1 MGQAESTTLS
11 KRSVQS
17 TARIASQVEL
27 EDEERVESYFSA
39 AMVVGEGEE
48 AEVLMRVPV
57 PITSYTEEGE
67 DGESYGGVSN
77 AYYCAEKG
85 QRFSIK
91 CSLLRPPPE
100 GVSFG
105 ARVYVDSGATNV
117 AYSRAGLVDDPTVV
131 VDTAEFDHY
140 FWFGPNETE
149 YVVRGF
155 YRDSETSFPFI
166 FGSPD
171 ETAPGVCLGG
181 VHFGESTTTKTTP
194 TPTPSERLEVA
205 RSLGAVRIQFTK
217 VKKWLKKKK
226 QRPQQR
232 EHDVKKKRRIGGAA
246 SEWADAKGAHVAAI
260 PAKITRSTAPNRNP
274 TTRRSSRPTF
284 SSSAASSTTTS
295 PATASKPPS
304 AAPSFRGLPFQ
315 ALAQIDVR
323 RRCVDTFIRALQR
336 GQLMI
341 ETDQR
346 LVAISQSENVAPSL
360 ADATNSAVP
369 VPSVADA
376 ISRTL
381 SPAAA
386 YLVCVGKRKEGNYGE
401 REVQSSRAHPDPAL
415 DRDAKI
421 DELQAFFTDRP
432 DHYDLRALV
441 DDNKENN
448 DPGDPAVNHLLSG
461 YWFPTMRQRNKKKK
475 SSSTKPKVRAY
486 AVSFAAIVVLD
497 DDDDED

>member
-11 KRSVQS
+11 KR
-17 TARIASQVEL
+17 
-27 EDEERVESYFSA
+27 
-39 AMVVGEGEE
+39 
-48 AEVLMRVPV
+48 

-260 PAKITRSTAPNRNP
+260 PAKNHEVDGSEPQPDHEAVLSPDVLFECRLFYNDFAGYRKQASVG
-274 TTRRSSRPTF
+274 
-284 SSSAASSTTTS
+284 SAMLD
-295 PATASKPPS
+295 PAA
-304 AAPSFRGLPFQ
+304 FRGLPFQ

-475 SSSTKPKVRAY
+475 KSSSTKPKVRAY